1 MTSNGIFKMEMIKT
15 IWLMVIG
22 FGYKS
27 IVKLMFQQIKSGTC
41 SLSNREYLR
50 DRKLERSVFVT

>member
-27 IVKLMFQQIKSGTC
+27 IAKQMFQQIKSGVAF
-41 SLSNREYLR
+41 LV
-50 DRKLERSVFVT
+50 KLIKFTVLP